1 MKCLEVKADKLNKR
15 PFEGIDVDLRV
26 ILKCTL
32 NKIRRCGLDLYKS
45 RKTPGIRSC
54 ELGHERFGPWKTGN
68 ILANWKKIQL
78 LKRSVNLTREGSL
91 EDFWTGLCEKKEIPF
106 ACSFMFCVQIIIVLF
121 CVLWLCCSVYCL
133 CVNVYCTIVTGCQP
147 NCS

>member
-54 ELGHERFGPWKTGN
+54 ELGHERFGP
-68 ILANWKKIQL
+68 
-78 LKRSVNLTREGSL
+78 
-91 EDFWTGLCEKKEIPF
+91 
-106 ACSFMFCVQIIIVLF
+106 
-121 CVLWLCCSVYCL
+121 
-133 CVNVYCTIVTGCQP
+133 
-147 NCS
+147 